1 MKIFRS
7 ILLMGCAIMALA
19 AAAQQSDP
27 VIASIN
33 EAYRQAKE
41 SIKKN
46 KDMGNEMVTKLNR
59 TVRGQGKTTET
70 LHFFYN
76 TVQGTYWITNE
87 DEDPHFL
94 YYPLYYITRSYNIGK
109 KKYNEEFLF
118 DSNSQ
123 RLLFAITQDYDE
135 NGKRFDRRFYFH
147 EGSFYHLMGP
157 PATDFMIDQVF
168 YLADELR
175 HAFDW
180 ILQNPKE

>member
-1 MKIFRS
+1 MKILRS
-7 ILLMGCAIMALA
+7 ILLMGCAMMALA
-19 AAAQQSDP
+19 VAAQQSDP

-59 TVRGQGKTTET
+59 TVRGQGKT
-70 LHFFYN
+70 
-76 TVQGTYWITNE
+76 
-87 DEDPHFL
+87 
-94 YYPLYYITRSYNIGK
+94 YNIGK

-118 DSNSQ
+118 DSSSQ
-123 RLLFAITQDYDE
+123 RLLFVITQDYDE

>member
-59 TVRGQGKTTET
+59 THRARARQD
-70 LHFFYN
+70 HRN
-76 TVQGTYWITNE
+76 A
-87 DEDPHFL
+87 
-94 YYPLYYITRSYNIGK
+94 PL
-109 KKYNEEFLF
+109 
-118 DSNSQ
+118 
-123 RLLFAITQDYDE
+123 LLQHRARYLLDY
-135 NGKRFDRRFYFH
+135 
-147 EGSFYHLMGP
+147 
-157 PATDFMIDQVF
+157 Q
-168 YLADELR
+168 
-175 HAFDW
+175 
-180 ILQNPKE
+180 